1 MDDQVK
7 KVHTEKNHRQR
18 VRDRFHKEGL
28 ENFNEVHVLE
38 LLLFYAIPQIDTKP
52 IARELLDRFGSY
64 TAVMEASASELET
77 VAGIGKNAAT
87 FLNVVHAAGRY
98 YQVQKVAGEKIL
110 DDVEK
115 YGHYLLQRFYGKRRE
130 NVYLLCLDAKCK
142 LLNCTWVG
150 EGDVNSA
157 NIPIRRMVEIALAAN
172 ATSVVLAHNHPSGIA
187 VPSREDVLT
196 TRQLATALGAMDI
209 ILADHIVV
217 ADEDFVSMVQSNY
230 YEPRNYIR

>member
-1 MDDQVK
+1 M
-7 KVHTEKNHRQR
+7 
-18 VRDRFHKEGL
+18 
-28 ENFNEVHVLE
+28 
-38 LLLFYAIPQIDTKP
+38 
-52 IARELLDRFGSY
+52 
-64 TAVMEASASELET
+64 
-77 VAGIGKNAAT
+77 
-87 FLNVVHAAGRY
+87 
-98 YQVQKVAGEKIL
+98 
-110 DDVEK
+110 
-115 YGHYLLQRFYGKRRE
+115 
-130 NVYLLCLDAKCK
+130 DAKCK
-142 LLNCTWVG
+142 LLSCTMVG

-230 YEPRNYIR
+230 YDPRNYIR